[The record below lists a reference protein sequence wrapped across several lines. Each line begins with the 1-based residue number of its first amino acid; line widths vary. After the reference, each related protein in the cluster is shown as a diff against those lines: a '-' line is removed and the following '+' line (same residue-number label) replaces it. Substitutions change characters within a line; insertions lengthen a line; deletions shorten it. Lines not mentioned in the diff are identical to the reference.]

1 MQHSLSRLSVRT
13 SEQTSKQV
21 EARFIPKFESK
32 RKSSKM
38 PCYKG
43 HEAKMKVGFGENLP
57 R

>member
-1 MQHSLSRLSVRT
+1 M
-13 SEQTSKQV
+13 
-21 EARFIPKFESK
+21 PKFESK